1 MGRLVARRAAVLVLA
16 VGCGAVEQA
25 PADPPPRHHP
35 APNGFRRHTVREA
48 GISVAL
54 PIGFQVLAQRDAAF
68 PGVYLNLVK
77 LDQSFRGPISALASP
92 ESPLKLFAFDRVFWH
107 KRSTTAMLVQATYGQ
122 PGLASRWMERMRR
135 SLAGAAGRVGPL
147 RTSVLAFTVGPALRA
162 EYRTLPRRHADR
174 LHRGRT
180 HGPLGADVPDA
191 DADRPARGGRSS
203 TPRPARSR
211 RARRSAASSAAIRQL
226 LALTPYKYSGC
237 CLQAGI

>member
-1 MGRLVARRAAVLVLA
+1 MARLAAAAFGVLVLA

-25 PADPPPRHHP
+25 PADHAPRHHS

-68 PGVYLNLVK
+68 PGVDLNLVK

-107 KRSTTAMLVQATYGQ
+107 KRSTTAMLVQATYGR
-122 PGLASRWMERMRR
+122 PGLASAWMSRMRR
-135 SLAGAAGRVGPL
+135 SLAGAAGRIGPL

-162 EYRTLPRRHADR
+162 EYHTSLGDTQIVYIVA
-174 LHRGRT
+174 GRT
-180 HGPLGADVPDA
+180 GLWALMFRTPTPTAGARRAEFDA
-191 DADRPARGGRSS
+191 A
-203 TPRPARSR
+203 ARSLETSSPVGGLQR
-211 RARRSAASSAAIRQL
+211 RDPPAPGA
-226 LALTPYKYSGC
+226 
-237 CLQAGI
+237 

>member
-1 MGRLVARRAAVLVLA
+1 MARVMVAVASVLLLA
-16 VGCGAVEQA
+16 VGCGAVEQTGA
-25 PADPPPRHHP
+25 EAAPRHDP
-35 APNGFRRHTVREA
+35 APNGFRRHAVREA

-107 KRSTTAMLVQATYGQ
+107 KRSTTAMLVQATYGR

-162 EYRTLPRRHADR
+162 EYRTSLGDTQIVYIVA
-174 LHRGRT
+174 GRT
-180 HGPLGADVPDA
+180 GLWALMF
-191 DADRPARGGRSS
+191 R
-203 TPRPARSR
+203 TPTPTMVAR
-211 RARRSAASSAAIRQL
+211 RAQFDAAARTLETSSPVGGLQRRDPASPGA
-226 LALTPYKYSGC
+226 
-237 CLQAGI
+237 